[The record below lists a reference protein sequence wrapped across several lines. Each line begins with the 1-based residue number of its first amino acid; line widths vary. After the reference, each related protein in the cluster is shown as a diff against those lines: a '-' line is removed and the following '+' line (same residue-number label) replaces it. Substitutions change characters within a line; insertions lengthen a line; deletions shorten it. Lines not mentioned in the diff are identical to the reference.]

1 MPSERSMSLG
11 SKFLNSIFNLTTF
24 KQLLR
29 LEKLRI
35 VLSLD
40 LLIRWHDSILYAV
53 ISTPMCCQLVNI
65 TAQEMKFSIKG
76 FFSQCDRIRSFLR
89 IWSHLLNKSLMENFI
104 NTINSSAN
112 LKRMFTEI
120 WWYYHQVLFRH
131 YTYNIF
137 RC

>member
-1 MPSERSMSLG
+1 MSSGRPMSLR
-11 SKFLNSIFNLTTF
+11 SKFLNSLFNLTTF
-24 KQLLR
+24 KQSLR
-29 LEKLRI
+29 LENLRI

-53 ISTPMCCQLVNI
+53 ISMIMYCQLVNI

-76 FFSQCDRIRSFLR
+76 FFSQCDQIRRKLR
-89 IWSHLLNKSLMENFI
+89 ILSHLLNKSLMENFI
-104 NTINSSAN
+104 NTNNSSAN

-120 WWYYHQVLFRH
+120 WWYYNQVLFRH